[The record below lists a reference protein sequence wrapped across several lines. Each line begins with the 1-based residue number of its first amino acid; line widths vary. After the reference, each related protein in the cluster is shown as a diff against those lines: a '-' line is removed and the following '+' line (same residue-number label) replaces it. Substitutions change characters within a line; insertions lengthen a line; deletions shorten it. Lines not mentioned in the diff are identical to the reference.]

1 MFISKENGIKWNQ
14 GTVFVRKIGILP
26 LKSPPMISGL
36 LYTGYNFFPK
46 FRSRFTRSASI
57 SIPSIGLYLKIG
69 SQNPE
74 YLLKLGS
81 CFRPALILF
90 LPNCI

>member
-36 LYTGYNFFPK
+36 LYTGYNFFQNSGRDLQNQHQYPYQV
-46 FRSRFTRSASI
+46 F
-57 SIPSIGLYLKIG
+57 GLYLKIG
-69 SQNPE
+69 SQSPE